1 MVGRKKGIEDFL
13 FSVGGVLAMF
23 LLIAGI
29 YVISHLAA
37 QRVDLTEEKM
47 FTLSAGT
54 KAILKKLDTPVQI
67 RYYVTQGKDMPVQ
80 LRTYAQRV
88 EDLLNE
94 YRKYGGNKIQVK
106 KLDPQPDSDA
116 EDSATIDGV
125 EGQVLGG
132 PFSGDKVYLG
142 LSVSMLD
149 SKVALPFLDPGRER
163 LMEYDVTRAI
173 ANVMSTEKAVIGVM
187 SGLPIFGQPMNPM
200 MMMQGGGR
208 QEPWI
213 FINELKRDF
222 DVRELQPSVEKIDD
236 DIDVLMVVHPKNFS
250 EKALYPI
257 DQFILRGGKLLAF
270 VDPMSVV
277 DSRSAPGNN
286 PMQGA
291 MNSGSSLEKLTKA
304 WGLEYDVSKVLADRV
319 FTTKIDRGSGR
330 GEDAPAVLSLT
341 DRAVNTN
348 DVVTSQVDNILMPF
362 AGAFTGTPV
371 EGLKQTV
378 LIHSSPQA
386 QLVEKFMAEFGGDSM
401 MKEFKPTGT
410 EMPLAVRLLGKFKSA
425 FPDGAPSSGD
435 TNQPAAATAHLKE
448 GTKET
453 TVVLVGDTD
462 ILYDQFVARVQN
474 FLGNRMVFP
483 MNGNLSLVQNL
494 VEQSA
499 GDQNL
504 IAIRSRATMNRPFT
518 RVREMEVAA
527 QERYQ
532 SKIREL
538 EAGLQETQ
546 TRLNELQQAK
556 QGSGQQK
563 MILSPEQQ
571 AELTRFRQKQAEAN
585 KELKQVRKNLR
596 QEVESLQNQLKWL
609 NIAGMP
615 ALVTVAGVSLAFLKR
630 KRTAA
635 K

>member
-1 MVGRKKGIEDFL
+1 MLGRKKGIENFL
-13 FSVGGVLAMF
+13 FSIGGVLAMF
-23 LLIAGI
+23 LLIAGV

-37 QRVDLTEEKM
+37 QRVDLTEEHM
-47 FTLSAGT
+47 FTLSQGT

-67 RYYVTQGKDMPVQ
+67 RYYVTQGKDMPVE

-88 EDLLNE
+88 EDILNE

-116 EDSATIDGV
+116 EDSANLDGV

-132 PFSGDKVYLG
+132 PFSGEKVYLG
-142 LSVSMLD
+142 LSISMLD
-149 SKVALPFLDPGRER
+149 AKVALPFLSPARER
-163 LMEYDVTRAI
+163 LLEYDITRAV
-173 ANVMSTEKAVIGVM
+173 ANVMSTEKAVVGVM
-187 SGLPIFGQPMNPM
+187 SSLPIFGQMNPM

-213 FINELKRDF
+213 FVNELKRDF
-222 DVRELQPSVEKIDD
+222 DVRELQPNVEKIDD
-236 DIDVLMVVHPKNFS
+236 EIDVLLVVHPKNFTD
-250 EKALYPI
+250 KALYAI
-257 DQFILRGGKLLAF
+257 DQFILRGGKVLAF
-270 VDPMSVV
+270 VDPMSIV

-291 MNSGSSLEKLTKA
+291 MNAGSSLERLTKA
-304 WGLEYDVSKVLADRV
+304 WGLDYDVSKVLADRV
-319 FTTKIDRGSGR
+319 FTTKIDRGTGR

-362 AGAFTGTPV
+362 AGAFTGTPAG
-371 EGLKQTV
+371 GLKQTV
-378 LIHSSPQA
+378 LIHSSEQA
-386 QLVEKFMAEFGGDSM
+386 QLVEKFMAEFGGDNI
-401 MKEFKPTGT
+401 MKEFKPTGK
-410 EMPLAVRLLGKFKSA
+410 EMPLAVRLTGKFKSA
-425 FPDGAPSSGD
+425 FPDGPPSSGD
-435 TNQPAAATAHLKE
+435 TNQAANASAHLKE

-453 TVVLVGDTD
+453 TVVVVGDSD

-474 FLGNRMVFP
+474 IFGQRMVFP
-483 MNGNLSLVQNL
+483 MNGNLSFVQNL

-532 SKIREL
+532 SKIRDL
-538 EAGLQETQ
+538 EASLQETQ

-556 QGSGQQK
+556 QSTGQQK

-571 AELTRFRQKQAEAN
+571 AELTKFRQKQAEAN
-585 KELKQVRKNLR
+585 KELKQVRKSLR
-596 QEVESLQNQLKWL
+596 QDVESLQNRLKWL

-615 ALVTVAGVSLAFLKR
+615 FLVTVAGISLAFVKR

>member
-1 MVGRKKGIEDFL
+1 MIGRKKGIEDFL

-23 LLIAGI
+23 LVIAGV

-37 QRVDLTEEKM
+37 QRVDLTEERM
-47 FTLSAGT
+47 FTLSQGT

-67 RYYVTQGKDMPVQ
+67 RYYVTQGKDMPVE

-88 EDLLNE
+88 EDILNE
-94 YRKYGGNKIQVK
+94 YRKYGGNKIQIK

-116 EDSATIDGV
+116 EDSATLDGV
-125 EGQVLGG
+125 DGQVLGG
-132 PFSGDKVYLG
+132 PFSGEKVYLG
-142 LSVSMLD
+142 LSISMLD
-149 SKVALPFLDPGRER
+149 SKVALPFLSPARER
-163 LMEYDVTRAI
+163 LLEYDISRAV
-173 ANVMSTEKAVIGVM
+173 ANVMNTEKAVVGVM
-187 SGLPIFGQPMNPM
+187 SSLPIFGQMNPM

-213 FINELKRDF
+213 FVSELKRDF

-236 DIDVLMVVHPKNFS
+236 DIDVLLVVHPKNFS
-250 EKALYPI
+250 DKALYAI
-257 DQFILRGGKLLAF
+257 DQFILRGGKVLAF
-270 VDPMSVV
+270 LDPMSIV
-277 DSRSAPGNN
+277 DSRNAPQNN
-286 PMQGA
+286 PLQGA
-291 MNSGSSLEKLTKA
+291 MNAGSSLEKLTKA

-362 AGAFTGTPV
+362 AGAFTGTPA

-378 LIHSSPQA
+378 LVHSSEQA
-386 QLVEKFMAEFGGDSM
+386 QLVEKFMAEFGGDNI
-401 MKEFKPTGT
+401 MKEFKPTGK
-410 EMPLAVRLLGKFKSA
+410 ELPLAVRLTGKFKSA
-425 FPDGAPSSGD
+425 FPDGPPASGD
-435 TNQPAAATAHLKE
+435 TNQPANASAHLKE
-448 GTKET
+448 ATKDT
-453 TVVLVGDTD
+453 TVVVIGDSD
-462 ILYDQFVARVQN
+462 ILYDQFVARMQN
-474 FLGNRMVFP
+474 LFGQRMIFP
-483 MNGNLSLVQNL
+483 MNGNLSFLQNL

-518 RVREMEVAA
+518 RVREMEIAA

-532 SKIREL
+532 SKIKEL

-556 QGSGQQK
+556 QGAQQK

-571 AELTRFRQKQAEAN
+571 AEVTKFRQKQAEAN
-585 KELKQVRKNLR
+585 KELKQVRKSLR
-596 QEVESLQNQLKWL
+596 QDVESLQNRLKWL

-615 ALVTVAGVSLAFLKR
+615 LLVTAAGISLAFVKR
-630 KRTAA
+630 KKTAA